1 MAIIPFATLSLLIFD
16 FIQNLFFPALNW
28 KLKVTEML
36 ADEMI
41 HIIPFISREWVKT
54 HVVNPGA
61 YSSFKAIN
69 FLMLPIISGLIFK
82 SLETSYRKIFE
93 LPPRHLVL
101 GQAVYIIMS
110 IFTVLLFFISNFIWI
125 ILSTSFCHIL
135 NLVNRAPYLENFYH
149 VARSYIIS
157 QPINLISALV
167 LIVFYLVTVKL
178 FLNIKI
184 RIRYQILAAFIFCI
198 LWIVARKFFGLYIQH
213 ISELNLLYGSLSSV
227 IVILMWI
234 FYSSIALLFSV
245 EVMYMLHSGSYYYL
259 RW

>member
-1 MAIIPFATLSLLIFD
+1 
-16 FIQNLFFPALNW
+16 
-28 KLKVTEML
+28 
-36 ADEMI
+36 
-41 HIIPFISREWVKT
+41 
-54 HVVNPGA
+54 
-61 YSSFKAIN
+61 
-69 FLMLPIISGLIFK
+69 
-82 SLETSYRKIFE
+82 
-93 LPPRHLVL
+93 
-101 GQAVYIIMS
+101 
-110 IFTVLLFFISNFIWI
+110 
-125 ILSTSFCHIL
+125 
-135 NLVNRAPYLENFYH
+135 VNRAPYLENFYH